1 MTPPFK
7 QPGDQSGEQTG
18 NGSPAQS
25 SASNSPASQP
35 PERKIG
41 ETTLNSLPVLTEI
54 VAVTDAHQAH
64 ELDTEEIQK
73 LLLKL
78 EARIETLFTQRLGI
92 RLEQIQRQAVD
103 QALDELKAELP
114 ELVRDALNKHLESS

>member
-7 QPGDQSGEQTG
+7 QPGDQSDEQTEKG
-18 NGSPAQS
+18 LPVQS
-25 SASNSPASQP
+25 SANQSST
-35 PERKIG
+35 RKIG

-54 VAVTDAHQAH
+54 VTAADARQAH

-92 RLEQIQRQAVD
+92 LLEQIQRQAID

-114 ELVRDALNKHLESS
+114 ELVRDALNKHL